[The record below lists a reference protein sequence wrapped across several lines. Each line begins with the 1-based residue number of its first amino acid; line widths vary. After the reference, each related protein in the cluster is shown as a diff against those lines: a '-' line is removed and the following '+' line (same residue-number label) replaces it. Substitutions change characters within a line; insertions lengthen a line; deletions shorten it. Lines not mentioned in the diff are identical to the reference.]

1 VNGDK
6 TPLNMKLSSSGDAY
20 FLQDKRG
27 SVTSAKLSNLNL
39 NLSVE
44 KKEDNSNSI
53 NEVCE
58 NKNVEITDKLE
69 AQFEM
74 NESFE
79 SPIDKRKSAP
89 STPTEL
95 GKKLEKFQINDDESK
110 NKYFIIFLN
119 LKII

>member
-1 VNGDK
+1 MNGEK

-27 SVTSAKLSNLNL
+27 SITSTKLSNLSDKL
-39 NLSVE
+39 E

-53 NEVCE
+53 NGVCE
-58 NKNVEITDKLE
+58 NKNVGITDKLE
-69 AQFEM
+69 EQFEL

-95 GKKLEKFQINDDESK
+95 GKKLEKFQINDDECK
-110 NKYFIIFLN
+110 
-119 LKII
+119 